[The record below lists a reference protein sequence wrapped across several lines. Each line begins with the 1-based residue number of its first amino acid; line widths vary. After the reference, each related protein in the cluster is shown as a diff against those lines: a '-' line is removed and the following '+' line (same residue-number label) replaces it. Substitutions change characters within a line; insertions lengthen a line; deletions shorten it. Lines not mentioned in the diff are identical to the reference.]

1 MRPGSGNIDV
11 SNSSFVQFQIWDFP
25 GQIDFFD
32 STFDAEAIF
41 AGSSALVFVIDA
53 QNDYD
58 EALAKLRATVIRANE
73 VNPSI
78 KFEVFIHKV
87 DGLLDDQKLGSLSP
101 SPFLLSLF
109 SYSSTFPSPPLP
121 SPAPLPSLLPPSFLS
136 PFTSSFPAPWLLFLL
151 HDHSSSYLPISG
163 FPSPLFSPLPFILV
177 SFIFS
182 SSFGCSSSVLFLLG
196 CSSSFHSLP

>member
-101 SPFLLSLF
+101 SSF
-109 SYSSTFPSPPLP
+109 SYSSTLPSPPLP
-121 SPAPLPSLLPPSFLS
+121 SPSLPCSSPSPSLLPFPPPSFFHPSPPSLLHGSSFSSMATPPPIS
-136 PFTSSFPAPWLLFLL
+136 PFTVS
-151 HDHSSSYLPISG
+151 
-163 FPSPLFSPLPFILV
+163 LPFPPLYPRFFYLFFFV
-177 SFIFS
+177 RLFFQ
-182 SSFGCSSSVLFLLG
+182 CLFLLG